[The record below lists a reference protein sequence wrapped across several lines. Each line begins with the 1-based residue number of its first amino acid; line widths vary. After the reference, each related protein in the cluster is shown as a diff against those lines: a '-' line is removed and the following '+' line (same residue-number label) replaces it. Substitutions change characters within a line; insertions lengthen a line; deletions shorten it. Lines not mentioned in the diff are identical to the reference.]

1 MWAGSGNLSHEQDNL
16 WPANQMQYKCQTS
29 RCIFSFMHNLLKQ
42 RDSTAP
48 KVKMCTLTVTHYTG
62 CGCLH
67 SHAVR
72 CASIGD
78 GVHLRHCP
86 DFETVSRF
94 QVMFGRVRFLISVM
108 RRYMLFSRD
117 IVLVIRIGA
126 LV

>member
-1 MWAGSGNLSHEQDNL
+1 MNSPLLFRGWDLPYVGRLGNLSHEQDNL

-78 GVHLRHCP
+78 V
-86 DFETVSRF
+86 F
-94 QVMFGRVRFLISVM
+94 I
-108 RRYMLFSRD
+108 
-117 IVLVIRIGA
+117 
-126 LV
+126 